1 MTEKTAA
8 RPATRRGPYAKS
20 AQRRA
25 EIVASATAVFAAR
38 GYRGGSLREIAK
50 QLDLSLTS
58 VVHHFPSKSA
68 LLVAVLEN
76 ADYASIDSFESDS
89 RGKGV
94 AYAVLRY
101 VRRNL
106 ERQEMLRLLALMA
119 AEASAPDHPA
129 HEWFRDRYERVVTAF
144 TTAVRRD
151 QDLGR
156 ISNRRDPEL
165 IAATLSRCGTASS
178 SSGSSTRG
186 VISWP
191 GYRPAWRI
199 CWAILPSA
207 TGTRSNTRRPSRPDR
222 RARPSCFTGR
232 DRHATGHCSR
242 LRTRPGYG
250 WASASQALRLAR
262 RLRISVQMHRFPLS
276 AQAGDRCAGRTE
288 VHWIQDRASPS
299 VLHLVAQLTTAW
311 GTRQTTEGK
320 TIWAEQTLPPCPSGA
335 FLPE

>member
-25 EIVASATAVFAAR
+25 DIVASATAVFAAR

-76 ADYASIDSFESDS
+76 ADSASIDSFEADS

-119 AEASAPDHPA
+119 AEA
-129 HEWFRDRYERVVTAF
+129 
-144 TTAVRRD
+144 
-151 QDLGR
+151 
-156 ISNRRDPEL
+156 
-165 IAATLSRCGTASS
+165 
-178 SSGSSTRG
+178 
-186 VISWP
+186 
-191 GYRPAWRI
+191 
-199 CWAILPSA
+199 
-207 TGTRSNTRRPSRPDR
+207 
-222 RARPSCFTGR
+222 
-232 DRHATGHCSR
+232 
-242 LRTRPGYG
+242 
-250 WASASQALRLAR
+250 
-262 RLRISVQMHRFPLS
+262 
-276 AQAGDRCAGRTE
+276 
-288 VHWIQDRASPS
+288 
-299 VLHLVAQLTTAW
+299 
-311 GTRQTTEGK
+311 
-320 TIWAEQTLPPCPSGA
+320 
-335 FLPE
+335 